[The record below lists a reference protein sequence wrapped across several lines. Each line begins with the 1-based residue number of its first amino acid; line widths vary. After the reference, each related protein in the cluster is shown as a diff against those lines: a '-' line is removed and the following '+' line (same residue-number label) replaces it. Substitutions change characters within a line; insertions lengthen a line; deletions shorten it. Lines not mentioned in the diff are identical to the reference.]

1 VPTPAARKQVVEVGS
16 PAAIR
21 REQGP
26 VYILPDHNF
35 ARQADMDNT
44 RYEPITVDVQVI
56 FFLQIIDYF
65 KGGGPLLFFVKSRA
79 STSVGWLRL
88 RSPYLLET
96 SLIP

>member
-56 FFLQIIDYF
+56 FFFLQIIDCF
-65 KGGGPLLFFVKSRA
+65 KGGGSLLFVF
-79 STSVGWLRL
+79 L
-88 RSPYLLET
+88 
-96 SLIP
+96 